1 MNNRYH
7 ILVAVLLLVLNVAC
21 LAEADNVTSHPPKT
35 NVEVAAMFASPDI
48 QPYTE
53 ADGDKEMLDSIWIYY
68 TNGTFEQ
75 FADVDNS
82 ALLFSTGTYELLN
95 EADFVYDNS
104 DASNGQIIIRREK
117 KLNVNGLEDYQS
129 EHTYDLGTLGF
140 TQLYAPNHDRKVA
153 AVFYGCDKQPHLGSD
168 GDQKNLDTWWIY
180 YTDGTFEQFAIM
192 DDDPADR
199 VVLFSEGEYQLRE
212 GSSFAYEHAGE
223 ADYITIHRTKKYTQ
237 GGLTSYDSIHE
248 YELGTLGFV
257 RIVVIDP

>member
-1 MNNRYH
+1 M
-7 ILVAVLLLVLNVAC
+7 
-21 LAEADNVTSHPPKT
+21 
-35 NVEVAAMFASPDI
+35 
-48 QPYTE
+48 
-53 ADGDKEMLDSIWIYY
+53 
-68 TNGTFEQ
+68 
-75 FADVDNS
+75 
-82 ALLFSTGTYELLN
+82 LN
-95 EADFVYDNS
+95 EANFVYDNS

-223 ADYITIHRTKKYTQ
+223 ADYITIHRTKKYTR